1 MIKDTPKPKV
11 RITIWCGVTN
21 RLLGIF
27 TLQSFEDWLR
37 RKELLLSQPLFSPRR
52 GCMTNSTSPLLNRS
66 KLQCTTTS
74 GLTLKGELISK
85 PPSVTKNG
93 RYEFTENPQ
102 TSVV

>member
-66 KLQCTTTS
+66 KLQCTTTNGS
-74 GLTLKGELISK
+74 TQKGGPISK
-85 PPSVTKNG
+85 QLLAMKSD

-102 TSVV
+102 TSAV

>member
-1 MIKDTPKPKV
+1 MTKDTPKPKV

-21 RLLGIF
+21 RLLRIF

-52 GCMTNSTSPLLNRS
+52 GCTTNSTSPSLNRS
-66 KLQCTTTS
+66 KLQCTTTN
-74 GLTLKGELISK
+74 GLTPKAGPTLKPLSL
-85 PPSVTKNG
+85 TKNA

-102 TSVV
+102 TLAV